1 METKNCK
8 KKKTLKAKML
18 RILMLCA
25 MTSLLAAGIVSY
37 MTLRIIRD
45 DSILDNMTIYL
56 DQITQDTDNAYYDML
71 SIVNQMGSN
80 GLIGNVVEKYLG
92 AQDNYERYI
101 GQKSLREGLVG
112 LGYVNTKLVGA
123 SYYDPWK
130 KQELIQNMNVKAL
143 DGRYMAVPEV
153 IECAGNVMQS
163 VHPSYL
169 GIDESPV
176 LSVKRN
182 ATFGGRKK
190 LDIYVEI
197 KTNMSVPEKLN
208 KEKWP
213 YTYIQMDQN
222 GIVRYSTNPVI
233 ICGQQILSKTL
244 EKESYS
250 VFTREG
256 YKIMAYCSRI
266 GYINAVALPD
276 DIFQNEINMWRLK
289 MVVIIA
295 VTFLI
300 FSLSV
305 VYLYRM
311 ICRPLSQFRKQM
323 IQVGNGALET
333 VNQESEIV
341 EFDNLMCEVEQMKYQ
356 IENLINNVIEK
367 EKSIQRTEYEKLLY
381 QINPHFLLNTLNSV
395 QWMARMNHQDDITK
409 FLQRLKKLL
418 SYNLGKEGT
427 RTTLRTEIDIVKDY
441 IALQQMRCD
450 FSIEMNVEEGDY
462 LEQPTVRMLF
472 QPLVENAIRYGLGN
486 DEKIAIQVFEDKV
499 RSLAVITI
507 TDSGKGMT
515 QEEINQINEPF
526 NYDFKN
532 NRSEKRGI
540 GLRYVKAMLESFY
553 EGQTSLFVNSGRG
566 RGTKVT
572 ILLPIVEPF

>member
-1 METKNCK
+1 
-8 KKKTLKAKML
+8 ML
-18 RILMLCA
+18 SILLLCA
-25 MTSLLAAGIVSY
+25 ITSLLAVGIVSY

-45 DSILDNMTIYL
+45 DSIQDNMRIYL

-71 SIVNQMGSN
+71 SIVNQMESN
-80 GLIGNVVEKYLG
+80 GLIGSVTESYLS

-101 GQKSLREGLVG
+101 GQKLLREKLVA

-123 SYYDPWK
+123 SYYDPWEK
-130 KQELIQNMNVKAL
+130 RELIQNMNVRAL
-143 DGRYMAVPEV
+143 DGRYLSAPKV
-153 IECAGNVMQS
+153 IECAGNVIQS

-169 GIDESPV
+169 GIDDSPV

-182 ATFGGRKK
+182 VSFGDRNK

-197 KTNMSVPEKLN
+197 ETNMSIPEKLN

-213 YTYIQMDQN
+213 YTFMQMDQN

-233 ICGQQILSKTL
+233 ISGQQIFSRPP
-244 EKESYS
+244 EKENYS
-250 VFTREG
+250 ILTKEG
-256 YKIMAYCSRI
+256 YKILAYCSKI

-276 DIFQNEINMWRLK
+276 TIFQDEINLWRFK

-305 VYLYRM
+305 IYLYQM

-323 IQVGNGALET
+323 VQVGNGALQT
-333 VNQESEIV
+333 VTQESEII
-341 EFDNLMCEVEQMKYQ
+341 EFDNLLHEVELMKCQ
-356 IENLINNVIEK
+356 IENLIRNVIEK
-367 EKSIQRTEYEKLLY
+367 EKNIQRTEYEKLLY

-395 QWMARMNHQDDITK
+395 QWMARMNLQSEITE
-409 FLQRLKKLL
+409 FVQRLKKLL

-427 RTTLRTEIDIVKDY
+427 RTTLRTEIDIVKEY

-450 FSIEMNVEEGDY
+450 FSVEMNVEEGDY
-462 LEQPTVRMLF
+462 LEQPTVRMLL

-486 DEKIAIQVFEDKV
+486 DEKITIQVFAD
-499 RSLAVITI
+499 RARDLAVITI
-507 TDSGKGMT
+507 SDSGNGMT
-515 QEEINQINEPF
+515 QEEIDQINEPF
-526 NYDFKN
+526 NYDLQN
-532 NRSEKRGI
+532 NRNENRGI

-553 EGQTSLFVNSGRG
+553 EGQTSLFVNSKRG
-566 RGTKVT
+566 RGTRIT
-572 ILLPIVEPF
+572 ILLPIAGSFCSEQI